1 MTQNR
6 PCTRLERPVH
16 MANPPSRNTRDM
28 PICIVHHHNVIS
40 TSVAKRAVAQLGS
53 ALRSG
58 RRGRGFKSRQPDNWT
73 GLLRNQQSG
82 FSFPVPTIKP
92 SDRTAV
98 NNPPHTAT
106 NHITASPRI
115 CWRTT
120 VIYRSNQSIAALFLL
135 TKLFQ
140 KISKTN
146 VHFEVRWFEGLRK
159 GTFQTPP
166 LSRQRKEVR
175 T

>member
-1 MTQNR
+1 
-6 PCTRLERPVH
+6 
-16 MANPPSRNTRDM
+16 M
-28 PICIVHHHNVIS
+28 PKDPRIKKVLVI
-40 TSVAKRAVAQLGS
+40 GS
-53 ALRSG
+53 GPIIIGQAAE
-58 RRGRGFKSRQPDNWT
+58 FKSRQPDNWT

-120 VIYRSNQSIAALFLL
+120 VIYRSNQSIAALFL
-135 TKLFQ
+135 
-140 KISKTN
+140 
-146 VHFEVRWFEGLRK
+146 
-159 GTFQTPP
+159 
-166 LSRQRKEVR
+166 
-175 T
+175 